1 MTVTVVQYKCSNP
14 ASVPLKQ
21 GKNNAITNVPRGM
34 PQKFNVAD
42 GEASFAMGRNIYVNT
57 PQCHSI
63 IKGPNQFTSIRVDT
77 SVNSKTCNKNIP
89 NTGWSNTKITIPG
102 KRRNALYSNAGERC
116 CTNGKMSVV
125 TSGDEYIERKKNRA
139 IGKASSTIG
148 QSGNALGFQGIT
160 DQITATQA
168 RRKVRSSGYVVPPKC
183 RGGGGLN
190 SVGGISVSIG
200 SGKCGQPTGWPVTQQ
215 FGNK

>member
-21 GKNNAITNVPRGM
+21 GKNNAITNVVQGM

-57 PQCHSI
+57 PQCYSI
-63 IKGPNQFTSIRVDT
+63 INGTNGHTSIRVDT
-77 SVNSKTCNKNIP
+77 SVNINKCNKTIP
-89 NTGWSNTKITIPG
+89 NSGWSNTKITIPG
-102 KRRNALYSNAGERC
+102 KRRNALYSNAEERC

-139 IGKASSTIG
+139 IGKGSSTIG
-148 QSGNALGFQGIT
+148 QPGNALGFQGIA
-160 DQITATQA
+160 DQMTATQA
-168 RRKVRSSGYVVPPKC
+168 RRKARSSGYVVPPKC
-183 RGGGGLN
+183 RGG
-190 SVGGISVSIG
+190 
-200 SGKCGQPTGWPVTQQ
+200 
-215 FGNK
+215 